1 MAKRRARR
9 ESTPAKPEFIDGQR
23 ELIISAR
30 PDAMV
35 RATTEGVA
43 STAGADVK
51 SIEQIIRKAKGK
63 LHRLFGVAE
72 DALIAERMEM
82 EAGAEAPLPDLS
94 VYYQVEAADER
105 LDELAEE
112 LAQQEAI
119 DAAYVKPPGEVPIGP
134 LGDDTSTTA
143 AAPTGDAP
151 PIASPSF
158 EARQIYLNAAPVG
171 IDARFAW
178 TRPGGGGSG
187 ANVIDL
193 EWGWNFN
200 HEDLRSNQGGVVGGT
215 GSSNDDHGTAVIGEI
230 SGDRNPLGITGIAPD
245 ARISA
250 VAFSMP
256 TARAIRMAANRLNP
270 GDIILLEIHRAGP
283 RLNFRARRDQLGYIA
298 IEWWPDDYDANV
310 PLDAGSWLVIARLR
324 YCCRS
329 RFASA
334 YDRP

>member
-112 LAQQEAI
+112 LCSRRRLTPPMSSRQE
-119 DAAYVKPPGEVPIGP
+119 
-134 LGDDTSTTA
+134 
-143 AAPTGDAP
+143 
-151 PIASPSF
+151 
-158 EARQIYLNAAPVG
+158 
-171 IDARFAW
+171 
-178 TRPGGGGSG
+178 
-187 ANVIDL
+187 
-193 EWGWNFN
+193 
-200 HEDLRSNQGGVVGGT
+200 
-215 GSSNDDHGTAVIGEI
+215 
-230 SGDRNPLGITGIAPD
+230 
-245 ARISA
+245 
-250 VAFSMP
+250 
-256 TARAIRMAANRLNP
+256 
-270 GDIILLEIHRAGP
+270 
-283 RLNFRARRDQLGYIA
+283 
-298 IEWWPDDYDANV
+298 
-310 PLDAGSWLVIARLR
+310 
-324 YCCRS
+324 RS
-329 RFASA
+329 RS
-334 YDRP
+334 DLSGTTRRPPPPHPPVTHRQLPRPVSKHGRSI